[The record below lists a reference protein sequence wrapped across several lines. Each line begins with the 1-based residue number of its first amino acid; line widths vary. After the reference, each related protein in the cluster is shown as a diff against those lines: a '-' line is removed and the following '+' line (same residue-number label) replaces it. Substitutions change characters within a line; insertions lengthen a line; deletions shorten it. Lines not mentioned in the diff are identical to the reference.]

1 MSGVRNPHRP
11 PNKNNYIEV
20 GFKVSSESEVYVKA
34 SVSDQ
39 NNLIELQRI
48 DTAIMQATHKLKTLP
63 EREQLTAIL
72 ARLSTSDELLVVA
85 EAELADVTIDLR
97 RSEVDV
103 ESVADRMAKDEA
115 RLSGGSASPKE
126 LEQLQHELA
135 TLAKRKAELED
146 GELEIMMNVD
156 AAKERV
162 VVIKSDEEG
171 LKKLE
176 LEINIRLENAVT
188 ELDREIALKK
198 SERTL
203 LAPKIDLALIELY
216 EKVKASGG
224 GIGAALLIGNTCDGC
239 RLAINAVEMDRIKS
253 LDSEEV
259 LRCEECRRILVRI

>member
-1 MSGVRNPHRP
+1 M
-11 PNKNNYIEV
+11 
-20 GFKVSSESEVYVKA
+20 KA

-48 DTAIMQATHKLKTLP
+48 DSAIMQATHKLKALP

-72 ARLSTSDELLVVA
+72 ARLAASDELLKVA

-103 ESVADRMAKDEA
+103 ESVADRMAKDES
-115 RLSGGSASPKE
+115 RMSSGSASPKE
-126 LEQLQHELA
+126 LEQLQHEIA

-146 GELEIMMNVD
+146 GELEIMMSVD
-156 AAKERV
+156 AAKEKV
-162 VVIKSDEEG
+162 AVIKSDEEG

-203 LAPKIDLALIELY
+203 LAPKIDAALIELY
-216 EKVKASGG
+216 EKIKTNGG
-224 GIGAALLIGNTCDGC
+224 VGAALLIGNTCDGC
-239 RLAINAVEMDRIKS
+239 RLAINAVEMERIKS
-253 LDSEEV
+253 LEADEL